1 MATNVKKDLKKA
13 RDLSY
18 LNKDFD
24 SFRSDLLEYS
34 KIHYSNVIKDFSEAG
49 LGGLFLDMAAYVGDV
64 MSFYLDHQFSEL
76 SLETA
81 IEDKNII
88 QHIKD
93 AGVKIRG
100 ASPSFCEVE
109 LILSIAAEVKN
120 GVYRPAEAQLPIVK
134 AGTIV
139 SSIDGIDFEV
149 LEDIDFS
156 ETDIYG
162 NLKAEYVVDFVDSQ
176 NNPTIYLVRRNA
188 VVSSGKTNTETFTLG
203 TYVPFRTI
211 TLSNSDVTEILSVKD
226 SEGNIYYEVDNL
238 SHDIVFNAIPNKEE
252 DEDKSGFSLT
262 LDPAPRRF
270 ITEVNY
276 ETGLSKIRFGS
287 GKSEYEDEEVIED
300 PTDYALPL
308 YGERLNF
315 KINAVDP
322 GNLLETK
329 TLGISPQNTTLT
341 VRYRYG
347 GGVNH
352 NVTPRTINT
361 VKTAIMEYK
370 INTSPI
376 IQNSVTNSLIVNNP
390 RSAKGGES
398 RPSLEELRNIAFS
411 AKSSQARIVN
421 VQDLLYRVY
430 TMPAKF
436 GKVYRVGVSKNPVS
450 NSILIHVVSRDN
462 REKLTLANDTLKDN
476 IALYINQYRLISD
489 SYDIVDAAITNIS
502 IEYIISVENGY
513 NSNEVISRCNL
524 FLRNYL
530 DTKNMHIDMPINK
543 TDLTNLIIN
552 AEGVES
558 LAGIRVI
565 NKRGTQEGRVYS
577 NVSFSPNEN
586 TRRQKVY
593 PPTGGIFE
601 VRYPEADIKGA
612 VL

>member
-34 KIHYSNVIKDFSEAG
+34 KIHYSDVIKDFSEAG

-109 LILSIAAEVKN
+109 LILSIAAEIKN
-120 GVYRPAEAQLPIVK
+120 GVYRPAEAQLPIIK

-162 NLKAEYVVDFVDSQ
+162 NLKAEYVVDFVDGQ
-176 NNPTIYLVRRNA
+176 NNPTIYLVKRNA

-329 TLGISPQNTTLT
+329 TFRVLH
-341 VRYRYG
+341 YR
-347 GGVNH
+347 
-352 NVTPRTINT
+352 
-361 VKTAIMEYK
+361 
-370 INTSPI
+370 
-376 IQNSVTNSLIVNNP
+376 
-390 RSAKGGES
+390 
-398 RPSLEELRNIAFS
+398 
-411 AKSSQARIVN
+411 
-421 VQDLLYRVY
+421 
-430 TMPAKF
+430 
-436 GKVYRVGVSKNPVS
+436 
-450 NSILIHVVSRDN
+450 
-462 REKLTLANDTLKDN
+462 
-476 IALYINQYRLISD
+476 RLH
-489 SYDIVDAAITNIS
+489 T
-502 IEYIISVENGY
+502 
-513 NSNEVISRCNL
+513 
-524 FLRNYL
+524 
-530 DTKNMHIDMPINK
+530 
-543 TDLTNLIIN
+543 
-552 AEGVES
+552 
-558 LAGIRVI
+558 
-565 NKRGTQEGRVYS
+565 
-577 NVSFSPNEN
+577 
-586 TRRQKVY
+586 TRR
-593 PPTGGIFE
+593 I
-601 VRYPEADIKGA
+601 RRS
-612 VL
+612 